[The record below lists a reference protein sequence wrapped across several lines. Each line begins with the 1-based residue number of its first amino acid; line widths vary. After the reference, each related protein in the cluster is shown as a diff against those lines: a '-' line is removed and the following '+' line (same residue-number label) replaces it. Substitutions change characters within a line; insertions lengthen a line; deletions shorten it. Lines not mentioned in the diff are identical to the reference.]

1 MYSIEEFKQE
11 LIPWLENFL
20 KEQYGDAHITIEP
33 TEKTNQVLTGINCII
48 HNNGPICTPILYLE
62 NLYQRYCQCGDYEET
77 LDGVKNAVVSAIE
90 NISPYEDNVRNF
102 YKDHN
107 NVYFHFIHTEQ
118 NKALLETMPHRE
130 FYDMSIVYRCF
141 VFRDET
147 GTATAQI
154 NHRLANLMGLNE
166 EELYQLAYEN
176 TRRLFPT
183 SIKPIKEVIEELQGG
198 ASDEL
203 VEALAEA
210 EAQEEPTFYVVTNQT
225 RERGAVSILY
235 TDELQKLAEKLECDL
250 YLLPSSL
257 HEMLAVPEKYVELDT
272 LKDMV
277 YEVNQLV
284 VEVEDRLSNEVYK
297 YDRNEQSIVQ
307 VTDTQH
313 KMLVEEADGNMGM
326 DMQQID
332 TDNVIFSLI
341 NTEKYHEKLK
351 EIPHRQFEDLS
362 IVYYERTPEEESY
375 TLIHNAD
382 MKAVHLTE
390 EELYQMA
397 FENTRRITPPKV
409 RSISEMMQELAEEM
423 GVEVQNDYSQVP
435 AYVITN
441 EQRHIGAVN
450 ILYSD
455 IMEEVSQKLGG
466 DLWLI
471 PGSTNEFIATKIRK
485 DLSIENLQELVHF
498 MNTISYPTRTRL
510 SNQLY
515 HYDSATGQIKQ
526 ATSSPYTRL
535 DEGRPQWSDWVLEG
549 QELPRTNSDMMDENL
564 DGMQMGM

>member
-33 TEKTNQVLTGINCII
+33 VEKTNQVLTGINCII
-48 HNNGPICTPILYLE
+48 HNNGPICMPILYLE

-77 LDGVKNAVVSAIE
+77 LEGVKNAVVSAIE
-90 NISPYEDNVRNF
+90 SISPYEDNVRNF

-154 NHRLANLMGLNE
+154 NHRLANVMGLNE

-203 VEALAEA
+203 VQALAEA
-210 EAQEEPTFYVVTNQT
+210 EAQEEPTFYVVTNEA
-225 RERGAVSILY
+225 REKGAVSILY
-235 TDELQKLAEKLECDL
+235 TDELQKLAEQLECDL
-250 YLLPSSL
+250 YLVPSSL
-257 HEMLAVPEKYVELDT
+257 HEMLAVPETSIELDE
-272 LKDMV
+272 LSKMV

-313 KMLVEEADGNMGM
+313 KMLVEEADENMGM

-341 NTEKYHEKLK
+341 NTERYHEKLK

-362 IVYYERTPEEESY
+362 IVYYERNPEEGSY
-375 TLIHNAD
+375 RLIHNHELEHAN
-382 MKAVHLTE
+382 LTE
-390 EELYQMA
+390 EELYKMA
-397 FENTRRITPPKV
+397 FENTRRIMPPKV
-409 RSISEMMQELAEEM
+409 KSISEALQELAEEM
-423 GVEVQNDYSQVP
+423 DVELRYNYGKVP

-441 EQRHIGAVN
+441 EQRQIGAAN
-450 ILYSD
+450 ILYGD

-466 DLWLI
+466 DMLLI
-471 PGSTNEFIATKIRK
+471 PSSVNEFLATAIPK
-485 DLSIENLQELVHF
+485 DITTEDLQELVHF
-498 MNTISYPTRTRL
+498 NNMLSYPSKSRL

-515 HYDSATGQIKQ
+515 QYDSATGQIKQ
-526 ATSSPYTRL
+526 ATFSPYARL
-535 DEGRPQWSDWVLEG
+535 DEGRPQWSEWVLEG
-549 QELPRTNSDMMDENL
+549 QKLPRTDFDAMDENP

>member
-1 MYSIEEFKQE
+1 
-11 LIPWLENFL
+11 
-20 KEQYGDAHITIEP
+20 
-33 TEKTNQVLTGINCII
+33 
-48 HNNGPICTPILYLE
+48 
-62 NLYQRYCQCGDYEET
+62 
-77 LDGVKNAVVSAIE
+77 
-90 NISPYEDNVRNF
+90 
-102 YKDHN
+102 
-107 NVYFHFIHTEQ
+107 
-118 NKALLETMPHRE
+118 
-130 FYDMSIVYRCF
+130 
-141 VFRDET
+141 
-147 GTATAQI
+147 
-154 NHRLANLMGLNE
+154 MGLNE

-277 YEVNQLV
+277 YEVNQMV

-297 YDRNEQSIVQ
+297 YDRNEQSIAQ

-313 KMLVEEADGNMGM
+313 KMLVEEADENMGM

-341 NTEKYHEKLK
+341 NTERYHEKLN

-362 IVYYERTPEEESY
+362 IVYYERNPEEGSY
-375 TLIHNAD
+375 RLIHNHELEHAN
-382 MKAVHLTE
+382 LTE
-390 EELYQMA
+390 EELYKMA
-397 FENTRRITPPKV
+397 FENTRRIMPPKV
-409 RSISEMMQELAEEM
+409 KSISETLQELAEEM
-423 GVEVQNDYSQVP
+423 DVELRYDYGKVP

-441 EQRHIGAVN
+441 EQRHIGAAN
-450 ILYSD
+450 ILYGD

-466 DLWLI
+466 DMLLI
-471 PGSTNEFIATKIRK
+471 PSSVNEFLATAIPK
-485 DLSIENLQELVHF
+485 DITTEDLQELVHF
-498 MNTISYPTRTRL
+498 NNMLSYPSKTRL

-515 HYDSATGQIKQ
+515 RYDSGTKQITQ
-526 ATSSPYTRL
+526 ETISPYTRL
-535 DEGRPQWSDWVLEG
+535 DEGRPQWSEWVLEG
-549 QELPRTNSDMMDENL
+549 QKLPRTDFDAMDENP